1 MHISR
6 NSIIFATKFQN
17 MAKFKFKGTTTKEV
31 EEELE
36 SLCTMNVKE
45 IPLSHII
52 KIVKVIGVEHI
63 TGQTTGSQV
72 RFRHP
77 DAGTYGN
84 YFGVHKIHK
93 GGDEE
98 LVAKVNFK
106 KYMMPFLKDIIA
118 KRKQNGI

>member
-1 MHISR
+1 MV
-6 NSIIFATKFQN
+6 
-17 MAKFKFKGTTTKEV
+17 KFKFKGTTTKEV

-36 SLCTMNVKE
+36 KLCTMDIKE

-52 KIVKVIGVEHI
+52 KVVKVIGVEHI
-63 TGQTTGSQV
+63 TGQNKGSQV

-77 DAGTYGN
+77 DAGTYEN

-93 GGDEE
+93 GGNEE

-106 KYMMPFLKDIIA
+106 KYMMPVLKDIIA

>member
-1 MHISR
+1 
-6 NSIIFATKFQN
+6 

-36 SLCTMNVKE
+36 SLCAMNVKE

-52 KIVKVIGVEHI
+52 KVVKVIGVEHI
-63 TGQTTGSQV
+63 IGQNTGSMV

-77 DAGTYGN
+77 DVGTCGN

>member
-1 MHISR
+1 MHISK
-6 NSIIFATKFQN
+6 NSIIFATKLQN
-17 MAKFKFKGTTTKEV
+17 MAKFKFKGTTTEEV

-36 SLCTMNVKE
+36 KLCAMNVTE

-52 KIVKVIGVEHI
+52 KVVKAIEVEHI
-63 TGQTTGSQV
+63 VGQATGSLV

-77 DAGTYGN
+77 DARTYGN